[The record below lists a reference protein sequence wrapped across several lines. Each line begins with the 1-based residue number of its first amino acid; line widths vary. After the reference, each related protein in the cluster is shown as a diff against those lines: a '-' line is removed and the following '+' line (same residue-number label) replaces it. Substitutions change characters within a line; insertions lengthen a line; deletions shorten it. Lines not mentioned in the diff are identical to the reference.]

1 MTNSLQWIDGVELRL
16 KDKLIPSPGHQSF
29 LLDQLAN
36 VRVAFDNGFVH
47 VDTRSSSTV
56 PPNPSGEYTVFVFPA
71 AEVESISYRVVEGQP
86 RVRVI

>member
-1 MTNSLQWIDGVELRL
+1 MNNSLQWIRGVELRL
-16 KDKLIPSPGHQSF
+16 KDKLIPSPGHQSL

-56 PPNPSGEYTVFVFPA
+56 PPDPSGEYTVFVFPA
-71 AEVESISYRVVEGQP
+71 SVVESARYRVTESQP
-86 RVRVI
+86 RVRAI